1 MKIAKF
7 LRNKVNATVVN
18 TQFTNLDLI
27 EKLQELANT
36 ETKQGKAY
44 FTNILNQSYMGKLG
58 HELKEP
64 RKLNMAKIKM

>member
-27 EKLQELANT
+27 EKIEVLVNS

-44 FTNILNQSYMGKLG
+44 FINILNQLYMGKLP
-58 HELKEP
+58 HELREP

>member
-1 MKIAKF
+1 MKISKF
-7 LRNKVNATVVN
+7 LRNKVNETYI
-18 TQFTNLDLI
+18 TKEFTELDLAK
-27 EKLQELANT
+27 KLEELANS

-44 FTNILNQSYMGKLG
+44 FTNILNQLYMGKLG